1 MHVEVAEGDLPCLEG
16 LRVVLVQVV
25 AVVGNFA
32 EVGAHGV
39 AALSVVGLGEVEFP
53 NHRLFLLVRPWV
65 SCQTFLDVCV
75 V

>member
-39 AALSVVGLGEVEFP
+39 TV
-53 NHRLFLLVRPWV
+53 LVQVWQHENNLTR
-65 SCQTFLDVCV
+65 
-75 V
+75 